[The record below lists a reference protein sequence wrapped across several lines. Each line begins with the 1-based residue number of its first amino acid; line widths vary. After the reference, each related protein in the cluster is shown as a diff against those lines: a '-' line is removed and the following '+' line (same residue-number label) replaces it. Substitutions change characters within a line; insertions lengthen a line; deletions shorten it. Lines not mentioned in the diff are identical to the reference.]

1 MKEQEFNYVLDR
13 IKNVEVPNNEE
24 VQSENIID
32 GLVESVEYT
41 PIQVEGVIFEIESND
56 GNYVFQFDYD
66 EINPKNNMK
75 ILKKPPIEEVKE
87 HFKNAQ
93 IVECLF
99 SKKQYNVKNG
109 EINFIVNCYWIDL
122 NVIILKV
129 WSDSLGYA
137 KIIK

>member
-66 EINPKNNMK
+66 EINAKNNAL
-75 ILKKPPIEEVKE
+75 I
-87 HFKNAQ
+87 
-93 IVECLF
+93 
-99 SKKQYNVKNG
+99 S
-109 EINFIVNCYWIDL
+109 IDL
-122 NVIILKV
+122 NDEMLDLTICQYI
-129 WSDSLGYA
+129 
-137 KIIK
+137 KIESKLFNNITFA

>member
-1 MKEQEFNYVLDR
+1 MQCKTLYVYLSHDNNKDMKEQEFKYVLDR

-66 EINPKNNMK
+66 EINTKNNAL
-75 ILKKPPIEEVKE
+75 INIE
-87 HFKNAQ
+87 
-93 IVECLF
+93 L
-99 SKKQYNVKNG
+99 NG
-109 EINFIVNCYWIDL
+109 EMLDL
-122 NVIILKV
+122 TICQYI
-129 WSDSLGYA
+129 
-137 KIIK
+137 KIESKLFNNIKFA

>member
-1 MKEQEFNYVLDR
+1 MQCKTLYVYLSHDNNKNMKEQEFNYVLDR

-66 EINPKNNMK
+66 EINTKNNAL
-75 ILKKPPIEEVKE
+75 INIE
-87 HFKNAQ
+87 
-93 IVECLF
+93 L
-99 SKKQYNVKNG
+99 NG
-109 EINFIVNCYWIDL
+109 EMLDL
-122 NVIILKV
+122 TICQYI
-129 WSDSLGYA
+129 
-137 KIIK
+137 KIESKLFNNIKFA

>member
-1 MKEQEFNYVLDR
+1 
-13 IKNVEVPNNEE
+13 
-24 VQSENIID
+24 
-32 GLVESVEYT
+32 
-41 PIQVEGVIFEIESND
+41 
-56 GNYVFQFDYD
+56 
-66 EINPKNNMK
+66 MK